1 MRYILTLVC
10 CVLITAGSFA
20 QKLTGNVT
28 DSLGK
33 GVPFANITLKAP
45 GNLIIAYTSCTD
57 KGTYNLPVPADA
69 PKTGLSIEV
78 TCVGFNKASKEV
90 TAFTSPYNFT
100 LKANNG
106 QLKAITVKSSRPRLK
121 VNGDTIGYKVSDFSS
136 AQDRV
141 IGDVIKRMPGIDVDK
156 SGKISYNG
164 KAISNL
170 YIGGDNLLD
179 DKYNIATNNIPHGVV
194 DSVQVMENHQ
204 PVKMLKNKVVSDDV
218 ALNLTIKKD
227 AKMQLVGQE
236 TVGGGL
242 PGKYYEDLNAMMF
255 KDKYKA
261 INYLKGNNTGDDV
274 ASDLVS
280 HNLSDYLNRID
291 NQVPGTLLSLGTAG
305 NPDLPRNR
313 YLFNQS
319 GIINLNNLVNVK
331 KDVQLR
337 ANISYLHDKQVQ
349 DYQKSTSIYL
359 PNDTVRYSE
368 VQHNRRQPDLFHSQ
382 LLLNVNKDKYY
393 LNNSLTTD
401 YSHNTSY
408 SDLNTNGAA
417 YSQAFKDNT
426 FNFANEFNMM
436 NTFKSSRIIELYSY
450 INRIDEPENRVIESN
465 FEPNIFNKNVPY
477 NQLVQNASIPT
488 WFTNNY
494 VSFKFPSTTFTQS
507 YKAGLSLQSQTL
519 QSALTTLQTNNSEK
533 LVLDSTRNALDWT
546 RRKIYAQANYDIP
559 GQVWKVSISLP
570 LTLQNLNYSDH
581 LFALDKSLT
590 RLYFMP
596 QVNIKYQ
603 SGVENYFT
611 MGYSYRSDMGTIQEI
626 YEGDILTNYRS
637 LYANNADLS
646 ERKTQAANLGFNYRK
661 ALTLFFFG
669 INTSYVHT
677 TSNNISSS
685 IINNNIQQRIVLP
698 FENSV
703 DSYSAGGTISKY
715 LFSLRTT
722 VSAGLGVQASHSN
735 QFFNGVLLPYNTIS
749 TALNGGFDTKVSD
762 KINLSYKA
770 IYNQVTS
777 KSSAQANSSV
787 LEQLQQ
793 TGSINYNPSNR
804 LFTKLSGDH
813 YFTQQTQANDLSY
826 VFADA
831 TARYKF
837 NKPKIDVELSAN
849 NLFDTRTYRA
859 LYLSANTFTSNTYTI
874 PGRYF
879 LMKIFFSI

>member
-450 INRIDEPENRVIESN
+450 INRIDEPENRVIGSN

-703 DSYSAGGTISKY
+703 DSYSASGTISKY

-787 LEQLQQ
+787 LKQLQQ

>member
-10 CVLITAGSFA
+10 CALITAGSFA
-20 QKLTGNVT
+20 QKITGTVS
-28 DSLGK
+28 DSTGK
-33 GVPFANITLKAP
+33 GVALANVTLKGP
-45 GNLIIAYTSCTD
+45 GNLIIAYTSSSD
-57 KGTYNLPVPADA
+57 KGVYSLALPADA

-78 TCVGFNKASKEV
+78 SCVGFNKASKDV
-90 TAFTSPYNFT
+90 TTFTAPYNFR

-106 QLKAITVKSSRPRLK
+106 QLKAITIKSSRPHLK
-121 VNGDTIGYKVSDFSS
+121 VNGDTIGYKVSEFSN

-141 IGDVIKRMPGIDVDK
+141 IGDVLKRMPGIDIDK
-156 SGKISYNG
+156 AGKISYNG

-194 DSVQVMENHQ
+194 DSVQVMQNHQ
-204 PVKMLKNKVVSDDV
+204 PVKMLKDKVVSDDV

-227 AKMQLVGQE
+227 AKIQLVGQE

-261 INYLKGNNTGDDV
+261 INYLKGNNTGNDV
-274 ASDLVS
+274 AGDLVS
-280 HNLSDYLNRID
+280 HNLADYLNRID
-291 NQVPGTLLSLGTAG
+291 NQVPSTVLSLGTAG
-305 NPDLPRNR
+305 DPDLPRNR

-337 ANISYLHDKQVQ
+337 ANISYLHDRQVQ

-359 PNDTVRYSE
+359 PKDTVRYSE

-401 YSHNTSY
+401 YSHNTNY
-408 SDLNTNGAA
+408 SDLNTNGSA
-417 YSQAFKDNT
+417 YNQVFRDNT
-426 FNFANEFNMM
+426 FSFANEFNLM

-450 INRIDEPENRVIESN
+450 INRIDEPENRVIGSN
-465 FEPNIFNKNVPY
+465 FEPNIFNKNVAY
-477 NQLVQNASIPT
+477 NQLLQNVNIPT

-494 VSFKFPSTTFTQS
+494 VSFKFPGNVLTQS
-507 YKAGLSLQSQTL
+507 YKAGFSLQSQSL
-519 QSALTTLQTNNSEK
+519 QSALTTVQTNNTEK
-533 LVLDSTRNALDWT
+533 LVSDSTRNALDWT
-546 RRKIYAQANYDIP
+546 RRKLYAEADYDIP
-559 GQVWKVSISLP
+559 GQILKVSVALP

-590 RLYFMP
+590 RLYFSP
-596 QVNIKYQ
+596 RVNIKYQ

-611 MGYSYRSDMGTIQEI
+611 LGYNYRSDMGSIQDI

-646 ERKTQAANLGFNYRK
+646 ERKTHAANLGFNYRK

-669 INTSYVHT
+669 INTSYVHS

-685 IINNNIQQRIVLP
+685 IINNNIQERVVLP

-703 DSYSAGGTISKY
+703 DSYSASGNISKY
-715 LFSLRTT
+715 VFALRTT

-735 QFFNGVLLPYNTIS
+735 QLVNGILLPYNTIS
-749 TALNGGFDTKVSD
+749 TAANAGFDTKVSEQ
-762 KINLSYKA
+762 INISYKA
-770 IYNQVTS
+770 LYNQVNS
-777 KSSAQANSSV
+777 HSSVQANSSV
-787 LEQLQQ
+787 LKQLQQ
-793 TGSINYNPSNR
+793 QGSVNYNPSNR
-804 LFTKLSGDH
+804 LFIKLSGDH
-813 YFTQQTQANDLSY
+813 YITQQTQAADLSY
-826 VFADA
+826 FFADA

-849 NLFDTRTYRA
+849 NLFDTKTYSA
-859 LYLSANTFTSNTYTI
+859 FYLSANTFTSNSYTI

-879 LMKIFFSI
+879 LAKVFFNI